1 MPIESRRP
9 SAGASRQSATGRTLS
24 TADRRPR
31 SPDCRVPGAN
41 GLSSGR
47 LVRRLVPAAYRLILA
62 LVLLPAAAWAAEVP
76 ALSCAKCHPAETA
89 GFLATPMGRS
99 SGPAADAPSGKYD
112 HAISKTQFTIDVSGR
127 PGQPGA
133 KMVQTIER
141 NGVSG
146 EYDVA
151 FAVGSG
157 THAFAYVVDIGGHLF
172 ESPLGYFAGRGWG
185 MSPGYEGEK
194 SPDFD
199 RPVTEDCLFC
209 HTGRARP
216 VAGTYNDFQEPP
228 LESAGITCDRCHGP
242 SEAHLRNPVPGS
254 IVNPAKL
261 PERARDSV
269 CEQCHLVGEE
279 RVPNPGK
286 QVSDF
291 VAGEN
296 LEGVYSVYVKADSLD
311 PTRPGAFKVVSQAQQ
326 LALSMCAR
334 KSGGKLWCGTCHDPH
349 VQPKDPKTYFREIC
363 LSCHSLASLK
373 THPKPAQDCVGCHM
387 PRRPVTD
394 GAHTVFTD
402 HRITRRPPPASS
414 SVVAANGGSADSH
427 LSLAAWHSPAGA
439 LAERNLGLADVKV
452 GDRLEDFPLVNQGF
466 QLLMQCWSNFPDDPG
481 LLNGLGTAVSDSG
494 HGAEAAAIFEQA
506 IQLEPSSAVDQLHA
520 GLAWNVAHE
529 DQKAIG
535 YFEKALELDPLL
547 EQPYLELAAI
557 YAAESDSA
565 KLRETYERYHKA
577 FPQSLRAQEDL
588 RGTAR

>member
-1 MPIESRRP
+1 
-9 SAGASRQSATGRTLS
+9 
-24 TADRRPR
+24 
-31 SPDCRVPGAN
+31 
-41 GLSSGR
+41 
-47 LVRRLVPAAYRLILA
+47 
-62 LVLLPAAAWAAEVP
+62 
-76 ALSCAKCHPAETA
+76 
-89 GFLATPMGRS
+89 MGRS

-112 HAISKTQFTIDVSGR
+112 HAFSNTRFTIDVSGR

-133 KMVQTIER
+133 KMVQRIER
-141 NGVSG
+141 NGFSG

-157 THAFAYVVDIGGHLF
+157 THAFAYIVDIGGHLF

-185 MSPGYEGEK
+185 MSPGYEEQK

-279 RVPNPGK
+279 RVPDPGK

-296 LEGVYSVYVKADSLD
+296 LEDVYSVYVKADSLD
-311 PTRPGAFKVVSQAQQ
+311 PSRPGAFKVVSQAQQ

-349 VQPKDPKTYFREIC
+349 VQPKDPKAYFHEIC

-373 THPKPAQDCVGCHM
+373 AHPKPAQDCVGCHM

-427 LSLAAWHSPAGA
+427 PTLAAWHSPAGA
-439 LAERNLGLADVKV
+439 LAKRNLGLADVKV

-466 QLLMQCWSNFPDDPG
+466 QLLMQCWSSFPDDPG
-481 LLNGLGTAVSDSG
+481 LLNGLGTAVLDSG

-520 GLAWNVAHE
+520 GLAWKAAHDE
-529 DQKAIG
+529 QKAIG

-557 YAAESDSA
+557 YAAENNSA
-565 KLRETYERYHKA
+565 KLRETYERYQKA

-588 RGTAR
+588 RGAAR